1 MERTK
6 WCDGVV
12 YFPGI
17 DDDKSVEKYEKK
29 LLKMKDIIKR
39 LSELEIADIDC
50 DDLSDHPDIE
60 TVRDLII
67 ESRSMIQS
75 GGLDA

>member
-39 LSELEIADIDC
+39 LSELNIADIE
-50 DDLSDHPDIE
+50 IAK
-60 TVRDLII
+60 DLII
-67 ESRSMIQS
+67 EARSMIQL